1 MQPLALAEPLP
12 ITPASQKLPVEG
24 LAPQCWGEL
33 ELPAWLPAC
42 VLGAFRFLGQINIQN
57 LLLCFSGGC
66 FGLKLPVLTGLF
78 RGILHRS

>member
-1 MQPLALAEPLP
+1 MQPLVLAEPLP

-33 ELPAWLPAC
+33 ELPAC
-42 VLGAFRFLGQINIQN
+42 VLGASQFLGQINIQN